1 MEARTEVLVSETP
14 DTVAEATSRRIA
26 EMVSS
31 AKGRFSLG
39 IAGGTTPRAT
49 YRALRGRA
57 SGWQNVDAWLSDERW
72 VPPGDERSN
81 GLMAAQA
88 LFDHVDA
95 EFYRPRWS
103 EYMTPEDSAAH
114 YEATLRS
121 IHADRRPDL
130 ILLGLG
136 EDGHTAS
143 LFPDTMALAEDH
155 RWYVAN
161 EVEQLGEDRLTA
173 TYPLLWRSQRIMMIV
188 VGESKAQAVKSSF
201 EGKTPAGQLDQGDA
215 VVEWYLD
222 QGSASLL
229 G

>member
-1 MEARTEVLVSETP
+1 MEVSVSETP
-14 DTVAEATSRRIA
+14 EAVAETTSRRIA
-26 EMVSS
+26 DLVSS

-72 VPPGDERSN
+72 VPPDDERSN
-81 GLMAAQA
+81 GLMASQA

-95 EFYRPRWS
+95 QFHRPRWS

-114 YEATLRS
+114 YEANLRS

-130 ILLGLG
+130 VLLGLG

-143 LFPDTMALAEDH
+143 LFPNTRALGEQH

-161 EVEQLGEDRLTA
+161 DVEQLGEDRLTA
-173 TYPLLWRSQRIMMIV
+173 TFPLLWKSQLIMMIV
-188 VGESKAQAVKSSF
+188 VGEAKAEAVRVSLD
-201 EGKTPAGQLDQGDA
+201 EGTTPAGRLDEGEA

-222 QGSASLL
+222 HGSASLL
-229 G
+229 D